1 MQKVL
6 RVFFYSGLF
15 LLVISLG
22 VYLEALS
29 GLKELNEQAR
39 EEIGGLY
46 LDTEYGTLS
55 YTREGS
61 VNSSAVILVHGFS
74 TPKLFGTRS
83 LRHSLLRV
91 IRLLPLIISG
101 AASLIVQPDLTM
113 LNSTKVS

>member
-1 MQKVL
+1 MKKVMML
-6 RVFFYSGLF
+6 FIYAGLF
-15 LLVISLG
+15 LLVMSLA
-22 VYLEALS
+22 VYMAARN

-74 TPKLFGTRS
+74 TPKFVWDQITPS
-83 LRHSLLRV
+83 LVGKGYQV
-91 IRLLPLIISG
+91 ITFDHLGRGFSDRP
-101 AASLIVQPDLTM
+101 A
-113 LNSTKVS
+113 